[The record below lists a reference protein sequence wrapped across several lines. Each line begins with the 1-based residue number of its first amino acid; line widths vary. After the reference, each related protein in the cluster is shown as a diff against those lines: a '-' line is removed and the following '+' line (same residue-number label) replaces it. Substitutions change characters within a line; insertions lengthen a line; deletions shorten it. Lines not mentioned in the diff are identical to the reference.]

1 MERKTTGQA
10 TTAAHKGATIINDTD
25 AHVINASM
33 INFSADAII
42 TNLEVN
48 GVVADVKADYITT
61 PASAVGDYWSI
72 TGLQG
77 VPFTKIQLSAGTANI
92 VI

>member
-10 TTAAHKGATIINDTD
+10 TTAAHKGATIINDTASHD
-25 AHVINASM
+25 INASM

-42 TNLEVN
+42 SSLEVD
-48 GVVADVKADYITT
+48 GVAVDVKADYIST

-72 TGLQG
+72 TGLKG